1 MHLHGPQTSAR
12 TGLSVGTMSMPI
24 RTLAVQIWAF
34 GRARMRQLRLILAG
48 RGVRSVRELSGGG
61 GAEDWPADFGA
72 PGGAVVGVPR
82 PGEVGL
88 AYRPGNGQGVLGD
101 VGAELAVGH
110 VDVVVRAVMHGD
122 REFRSRH
129 SEGLDTSAGRRVGD
143 RDVDGSV
150 AAFDGE
156 QLVVVQA
163 AARPGRWSV
172 RSPDWPDEIVHG
184 LSLPREDIAADVGGA
199 DPGCRHR
206 FRR

>member
-110 VDVVVRAVMHGD
+110 VDVVVRAVMPGD
-122 REFRSRH
+122 RKFPSRH
-129 SEGLDTSAGRRVGD
+129 SEGLDPSPPRPVGD

-156 QLVVVQA
+156 QLVVVQPA
-163 AARPGRWSV
+163 PRPGRWYV
-172 RSPDWPDEIVHG
+172 RITECPPEFGHRPPLPASHPP
-184 LSLPREDIAADVGGA
+184 LSAGR
-199 DPGCRHR
+199 
-206 FRR
+206 